1 MEFLRSSHHLG
12 RPRPAVANPRRLSAL
27 EPLRPSRLL
36 DTLLPGHRS
45 QNVTLWEAALF
56 SLSSGLFVAASMAP
70 FYGFRRVQNAVVVF
84 APRSSR
90 HACQRERST
99 LKRRLP
105 VGRNIIP
112 GAGRRST
119 SERPLLSAL
128 SASSSRTA
136 CATSAGNISYIDLL
150 SYKYHRPDRPS
161 SCVLFATTKCAYVE
175 QAGTYSHLYSIS
187 AACLPPSTN

>member
-1 MEFLRSSHHLG
+1 MVDAFRAAPTVGACPHLSLYVPLACSILFCQVIDHRTSRSGRQRFSHFLRGCSWQPPWPPFTAFGECRMRSWYS
-12 RPRPAVANPRRLSAL
+12 PR
-27 EPLRPSRLL
+27 
-36 DTLLPGHRS
+36 
-45 QNVTLWEAALF
+45 
-56 SLSSGLFVAASMAP
+56 
-70 FYGFRRVQNAVVVF
+70 
-84 APRSSR
+84 RSSR

-136 CATSAGNISYIDLL
+136 CATSAGNISCIDLL

-161 SCVLFATTKCAYVE
+161 SCVLFATTKCASVE